1 MADGASPMAATN
13 FATSNQTLRQILGNG
28 LSYVVPRFQ
37 RDYSWTQDEWDDLW
51 RDIETTLAD
60 DGAPAHYM
68 GYLVLQSR
76 DSKRFEVIDGQQRL
90 TTLSLLA
97 LAIIA
102 GLRDL
107 ADKGRDANDN
117 RRRAEQ
123 FRGTFIGYLDPVSLV
138 PHSKLTLNRN
148 TDGFYQDHLVPL
160 QRIPDRNLTASR
172 RSLKR
177 AYEWFRAKV
186 RETLEPSG
194 DGRKLA
200 SFLDT
205 LSDRLFFTVITVT
218 DELNAFK
225 VFGTLNARG
234 VRLSPTDLLKN
245 YLFSVVAKETR
256 HDPDMDALERRWD
269 MMAQALGGDTLP
281 DFLRAHWNSRHAF
294 TREKDLFKT
303 IRDRTV
309 DRQAVFALIRAMEED
324 LDIYAALPDPDGGFW
339 NREESQQVRAMRHFN
354 LRQPWPF
361 LMAVFRIVDRPS
373 FVDILRAC
381 VVITFRGNVI
391 GGLASNEQERVYS
404 AVVAAIT
411 DRRLTR
417 PGDIIRALAPV
428 YMSDETFKTSF
439 AEKTLQTTARR
450 NHRVARYILIEI
462 ERKESGTET
471 DADSPQLTLEHV
483 RPVNPG
489 DDWPDMR
496 ASGDDDIAYRL
507 GNLALLESSI
517 NRDLGNA
524 GFAAKRAGYGD
535 STYATTRMIANNNAE
550 WTIERIALRQ
560 RWMADQAAAI
570 WRVSQLSQPPRTSDS
585 AAATGV
591 E

>member
-1 MADGASPMAATN
+1 MAATN

-28 LSYVVPRFQ
+28 LTYIVPRFQ

-51 RDIETTLAD
+51 RDIEVTLAD
-60 DGAPAHYM
+60 GGEPAHYM

-107 ADKGRDANDN
+107 ADRGREADDN

-123 FRGTFIGYLDPVSLV
+123 FRSTFIGYLDPVSLV

-148 TDGFYQDHLVPL
+148 NDGFYQDHIVPL
-160 QRIPDRNLTASR
+160 QRLPDRGLTASQR
-172 RSLKR
+172 ALKR

-186 RETLEPSG
+186 RETLEKPG
-194 DGRKLA
+194 DGRTLA
-200 SFLDT
+200 TFLDT
-205 LSDRLFFTVITVT
+205 LADRLFFTVITVT

-225 VFGTLNARG
+225 VFETLNARG

-256 HDPDMDALERRWD
+256 HEPDMDALERRWET
-269 MMAQALGGDTLP
+269 MVQVLGGDTLP
-281 DFLRAHWNSRHAF
+281 DFLRAHWNSRHEF

-303 IRDRTV
+303 IRDRTL
-309 DRQAVFALIRAMEED
+309 DRQAVFALIRAMEQD

-339 NREESQQVRAMRHFN
+339 SREEGRQVRAMRHFSV
-354 LRQPWPF
+354 RQPWPL
-361 LMAVFRIVDRPS
+361 LMAAFRVVDRPS

-381 VVITFRGNVI
+381 TVITFRSNVI
-391 GGLASNEQERVYS
+391 GSLASNEQERVYS
-404 AVVAAIT
+404 AVVAGIT
-411 DRRLTR
+411 NGRLTR
-417 PGDIIRALAPV
+417 PTDIIRALAPV
-428 YMSDETFKTSF
+428 YVSDETFKASF

-462 ERKESGTET
+462 ERKESGTEP

-483 RPVNPG
+483 LPINPG
-489 DDWPDMR
+489 ENWPDFPLPR
-496 ASGDDDIAYRL
+496 DDDTAFRL
-507 GNLALLESSI
+507 GNLALLEASI

-524 GFAAKRAGYGD
+524 SFADKQRGYGE
-535 STYATTRMIANNNAE
+535 SAYATTRMIAQNNTD
-550 WTIERIALRQ
+550 WTIERIATRQ
-560 RWMADQAAAI
+560 RWMADQAASI
-570 WRVSQLSQPPRTSDS
+570 WRISQFS
-585 AAATGV
+585 
-591 E
+591 

>member
-1 MADGASPMAATN
+1 MAATN

-28 LSYVVPRFQ
+28 LTYIVPRFQ

-51 RDIETTLAD
+51 RDIEVTLAD
-60 DGAPAHYM
+60 GGEPAHYM

-107 ADKGRDANDN
+107 ADRGREADDN

-123 FRGTFIGYLDPVSLV
+123 FRSTFIGYLDPVSLV

-148 TDGFYQDHLVPL
+148 NDGFYQDHIVPL
-160 QRIPDRNLTASR
+160 QRLPDRGLTASQR
-172 RSLKR
+172 ALKR

-186 RETLEPSG
+186 RETLEKPG
-194 DGRKLA
+194 DGRTLA
-200 SFLDT
+200 TFLDT
-205 LSDRLFFTVITVT
+205 LADRLFFTVITVT

-225 VFGTLNARG
+225 VFETLNARG

-256 HDPDMDALERRWD
+256 HEPDMDALERRWET
-269 MMAQALGGDTLP
+269 MVQVLGGDTLP

-303 IRDRTV
+303 IRDRTL
-309 DRQAVFALIRAMEED
+309 DRQSVFALIRAMEED
-324 LDIYAALPDPDGGFW
+324 LDIYAALPDPDGRFW
-339 NREESQQVRAMRHFN
+339 SREEARQVRAMRHFN
-354 LRQPWPF
+354 VRQPWPL
-361 LMAVFRIVDRPS
+361 LMAAFRVVDRPS

-381 VVITFRGNVI
+381 TVITFRSNVI
-391 GGLASNEQERVYS
+391 GSLASNEQERVYS
-404 AVVAAIT
+404 ATVAGIT
-411 DRRLTR
+411 RHELTR
-417 PGDIIRALAPV
+417 AADIIRALGPV
-428 YMSDETFKTSF
+428 YVSDETFKASF
-439 AEKTLQTTARR
+439 AEKALQTTAPR
-450 NHRVARYILIEI
+450 NHRVARYILIGI
-462 ERKESGTET
+462 EHHISGTEP

-483 RPVNPG
+483 LPVNPG
-489 DDWPDMR
+489 EQWTAFPMSR
-496 ASGDDDIAYRL
+496 GDDTPFRL
-507 GNLALLESSI
+507 GNLALLEASI
-517 NRDLGNA
+517 NRGLGNA
-524 GFAAKRAGYGD
+524 GFVDKCAGYGD
-535 STYATTRMIANNNAE
+535 SAYATTRMIAEQNTE
-550 WTIERIALRQ
+550 WTVERIANRQ

-570 WRVSQLSQPPRTSDS
+570 WRISQLS
-585 AAATGV
+585 
-591 E
+591 